1 MGHSDIAIMAE
12 EYMAGAPG
20 ATVTGAPHGVAGV
33 VDRVRA
39 TARHGALG
47 VALRVGAMAVAA
59 VAVAWIHRVN
69 DPGVLCPMRA
79 LTGVPCPLCGGTTV
93 FIELGSGHPVRAA
106 AANPVVLVA
115 AAALAAA
122 PLGLGGRWWT
132 LRPRTR
138 AWVLGVALAASELW
152 QLARF
157 DLLRM

>member
-1 MGHSDIAIMAE
+1 
-12 EYMAGAPG
+12 MAGAQVT
-20 ATVTGAPHGVAGV
+20 TVTEAPHGVAGA
-33 VDRVRA
+33 VDRVRTA
-39 TARHGALG
+39 ARHGVLG

-79 LTGVPCPLCGGTTV
+79 LTGIPCPLCGGTTV

-115 AAALAAA
+115 AAALAVA
-122 PLGLGGRWWT
+122 PLGAGGRWWA
-132 LRPRTR
+132 LRPGTR
-138 AWVLGVALAASELW
+138 AWMLGVAFAASELW